1 MVIKDESR
9 LSRRGLLIAG
19 AGAMGALAAPA
30 KVRKIRVAVLG
41 IGHAHAMGKVRA
53 LRSMDEFELAGVCEP
68 DAGQSREHEAVRGV
82 KWLSE
87 SEVLGDRSIE
97 LVAVES
103 RVQENLD
110 YAGKSIDAGKYVHLD
125 KPPGED
131 LGALERL
138 LQDAGRKNLVVQ
150 MGYQWRYHAAMQ
162 TAIEAARKGWL
173 GNIYMVRAT
182 INKPISRE
190 TRIELAEFR
199 GGMMFELGCHMI
211 DRVVALLGKPRRVT
225 GRLRHDSPVDDTLA
239 DNTLAVLEYN
249 SALAEVYVA
258 AMQPHGRNYRT
269 LEILG
274 TNGTARVRPFSPLRL
289 QLDLGDPAGPY
300 SSGIQDVP
308 LTAPPGP
315 AFAPDFRELA
325 GVIRRGAK
333 PTYSPEHDLAV
344 QEVLLR
350 ACGMV

>member
-1 MVIKDESR
+1 MASKDES
-9 LSRRGLLIAG
+9 LWSRRGLLVAG
-19 AGAMGALAAPA
+19 VAGALAAPA
-30 KVRKIRVAVLG
+30 KARKIRVAVLG
-41 IGHAHAMGKVRA
+41 IGHAHAMGKIRA

-68 DAGQSREHEAVRGV
+68 DAGRRREHEALQGL

-87 SEVLGDRSIE
+87 SEVLGDGGIE

-110 YAGKSIDAGKYVHLD
+110 YARKCIDAGKYVHLD

-131 LGALERL
+131 LGALQRL
-138 LQDAGRKNLVVQ
+138 LEDARSKNLVVQ
-150 MGYQWRYHAAMQ
+150 MGYQWRYHAGMQ
-162 TAIEAARKGWL
+162 AAIEAARKGWL

-190 TRIELAEFR
+190 TRVELAEFK

-211 DRVVALLGKPRRVT
+211 DRVVALLGKPRNVT

-239 DNTLAVLEYN
+239 DNTLAVLEYDN
-249 SALAEVYVA
+249 ALAEVYVA
-258 AMQPHGRNYRT
+258 AMQPHGGNYRT

-274 TNGTARVRPFSPLRL
+274 TNGTATVRPFSPLRL

-300 SSGIQDVP
+300 SSGQQDVP
-308 LTAPPGP
+308 LTPPPGLGL
-315 AFAPDFRELA
+315 R
-325 GVIRRGAK
+325 
-333 PTYSPEHDLAV
+333 PTFENWL
-344 QEVLLR
+344 
-350 ACGMV
+350 G

>member
-1 MVIKDESR
+1 MMSSIGKPF
-9 LSRRGLLIAG
+9 SRRGLLIAG
-19 AGAMGALAAPA
+19 VAGALVAPA
-30 KVRKIRVAVLG
+30 KARKIRVAVLG

-68 DAGQSREHEAVRGV
+68 DVGQSREHEALQGV

-87 SEVLGDRSIE
+87 SEVLGDGGIE

-110 YAGKSIDAGKYVHLD
+110 YARKCIDAGKYVHLD

-138 LQDAGRKNLVVQ
+138 LENAGRKNLVVQ

-162 TAIEAARKGWL
+162 AAIEAARKGWL
-173 GNIYMVRAT
+173 GDIYMVRAT

-190 TRIELAEFR
+190 TRIELAEFK

-211 DRVVALLGKPRRVT
+211 DRVVALLGKPRNVT

-239 DNTLAVLEYN
+239 DNTLAVLEYDN
-249 SALAEVYVA
+249 ALAEVYVA
-258 AMQPHGRNYRT
+258 AMQPHGGNYRT

-274 TNGTARVRPFSPLRL
+274 TNGTATVRPFSPLRL

-300 SSGIQDVP
+300 SSGVQDVP
-308 LTAPPGP
+308 LTPPPGP
-315 AFAPDFRELA
+315 AFAPDLRELA
-325 GVIRRGAK
+325 AVIREGAK

-344 QEVLLR
+344 QEVLLK